1 MKPKDIGMIILVII
15 GVIIYVINKIFPY
28 LVIIAVGILTI
39 FFICILIYYSLKVY
53 TNYYFNSSKF
63 KKIKSEIQ
71 NHINNCN
78 ELNLHIEELK
88 NSFVEIN
95 SINYGLGN
103 LNDRSTYNYNRPSWK
118 NDSSNHKTYKCS
130 STIVNNA
137 NNQPVK
143 YLCKYFNIEINED
156 SLEKFETTLNNFAAA
171 EQGKVLLN
179 NEKKSILTNI
189 HFQIPTYI
197 FNYKYDLLVQKL
209 GFNVI
214 DLSDLYFPT
223 FSFQYT
229 SPGGYS
235 SINCDIKLNIE
246 NLDKLVVY
254 INDLIKFRKSIKGQR
269 LLMTSNLREY
279 IKSRDFYSCQT
290 CKNSTQN
297 EKNLLLEIDHIIPL
311 SKGGLTIEENLQT
324 LCWKCNRSKGSK
336 IL

>member
-1 MKPKDIGMIILVII
+1 MKPKDLGMIILVII

-28 LVIIAVGILTI
+28 LIIIGVGILSI
-39 FFICILIYYSLKVY
+39 FFICILIYYSLKAY
-53 TNYYFNSSKF
+53 TNYYFKSSKF

-71 NHINNCN
+71 NHIINCN

-118 NDSSNHKTYKCS
+118 IDSTNHKTYKCS

-179 NEKKSILTNI
+179 NEKKTILNNI

-223 FSFQYT
+223 FSFQYI

-254 INDLIKFRKSIKGQR
+254 INDLIKLRKSIKGQR

-279 IKSRDFYSCQT
+279 IKSRDFFSCQI
-290 CKNSTQN
+290 CGNSTHN

-311 SKGGLTIEENLQT
+311 SKGGLSIEENLQT